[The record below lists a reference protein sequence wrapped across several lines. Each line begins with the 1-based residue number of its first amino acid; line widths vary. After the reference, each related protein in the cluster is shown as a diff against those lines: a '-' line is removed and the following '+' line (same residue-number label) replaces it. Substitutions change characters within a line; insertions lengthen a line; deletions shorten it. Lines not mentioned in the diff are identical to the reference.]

1 MIFTESGYIQWMYC
15 YITAGV
21 YLNDFSHL
29 SLKRRYQIHAMKPQ
43 TAFEVKPVFGGQ
55 KNGGYKPKETGITQ
69 PTYPCGAAVREM
81 WVLREVVMD
90 DCEWRQLIWKGCCW
104 HPTSRVLFTEWKN
117 PVVMRGLCVLSS
129 ACEAEGKPCQQGE
142 GWGGELRH
150 SSSQMWRWF
159 YSLTRHCSGER
170 GCQRAPGSK
179 ILHLPSMQQKG
190 GFVPTIS
197 WQVNNLYWMGLF
209 CITSTKNEGYYF
221 SSVYCYREIH

>member
-55 KNGGYKPKETGITQ
+55 KNGVYKPKETGITQ

-104 HPTSRVLFTEWKN
+104 HPVSRVLFTEWKN
-117 PVVMRGLCVLSS
+117 PVATRGLCVVSMLMRLRGNPASRVR
-129 ACEAEGKPCQQGE
+129 AEGVSRGTRAARCEDGFTAWQGTAQ
-142 GWGGELRH
+142 LREAV
-150 SSSQMWRWF
+150 R
-159 YSLTRHCSGER
+159 E
-170 GCQRAPGSK
+170 
-179 ILHLPSMQQKG
+179 HLGAK
-190 GFVPTIS
+190 
-197 WQVNNLYWMGLF
+197 F
-209 CITSTKNEGYYF
+209 CICHPCNRRVVLSPPFLDKLTTYTEWVY
-221 SSVYCYREIH
+221 SV